1 MRPSLPISSAAGSV
15 VALVQRGDLGWFLIA
30 LDSRISDL
38 DRQDF
43 PSPEAAE
50 RVARLH
56 LAVNHP
62 LAPPLAPP
70 ARHAGVVPPSRHASG
85 AVLHAARA

>member
-1 MRPSLPISSAAGSV
+1 MRPSLPISAAGSV
-15 VALVQRGDLGWFLIA
+15 VAFVQRGDLAWFLIA
-30 LDSRISDL
+30 LDSRLSDL

-62 LAPPLAPP
+62 VAPPLAPP
-70 ARHAGVVPPSRHASG
+70 ARHARG